1 MDRQIE
7 PQNQRPNDPN
17 SEDLDVSG
25 SSRVPAEP
33 MIPGDDT
40 APAKEA
46 LASQHGHPHPIDT
59 PVLSGSHMSPD
70 EEAHV
75 ANPYRGE
82 ADPAAMDHQP
92 ALRTTTSLRWVY
104 AAGLAA
110 AIWLIVH
117 TYLLQF
123 ATVLPT
129 IAVAF
134 VLVALVAMVALRMSH
149 LHQRRK
155 LHLQMILLWSIW
167 LVPLALAL
175 ALVVFLGNTVEVVT

>member
-1 MDRQIE
+1 MDRQMN
-7 PQNQRPNDPN
+7 PQNLPADDPHAG
-17 SEDLDVSG
+17 SHSGELDDRVS
-25 SSRVPAEP
+25 AEA
-33 MIPGDDT
+33 MIPGDDS
-40 APAKEA
+40 APAKEG
-46 LASQHGHPHPIDT
+46 LAHPRTRTHPIDE
-59 PVLSGSHMSPD
+59 PVLSGSHMSGD

-75 ANPYRGE
+75 ANPNRGE
-82 ADPAAMDHQP
+82 ADPGAMDHQP

-134 VLVALVAMVALRMSH
+134 VFVALIAMVVLRMSH
-149 LHQRRK
+149 MRQRRK

-167 LVPLALAL
+167 LVPLALAI
-175 ALVVFLGNTVEVVT
+175 VVFMGSTAEVIM